1 MQRRAAAISAVVFIL
16 LAAGSYSLIATAETP
31 TLEFEEPTF
40 EGSAGDE
47 VTVDGRTYTVQGID
61 AQVTGGGHGSAGT
74 LSRSGT
80 LAWTNESGRY
90 TVTWENGSTVEL
102 DNESL
107 TVAVENASEPT
118 EFALVEQINR
128 TAILADDPNADA
140 ETVTQD
146 GVEYVV
152 VTEGDRR
159 TLVPAAEYFPDP
171 DRTTYAEGD
180 TVQFQGNRTTVS
192 SVTAEGAT
200 LAWTG
205 PKTTT
210 LSLSDEG
217 NVTLGPNDRQ
227 FLAHFPDNETL
238 VLTDDYESYRAQQD
252 QMADFTRFKNG
263 FWGVSIVSGVSA
275 VLLIGLAYM
284 PSRY

>member
-1 MQRRAAAISAVVFIL
+1 MQRRAAAISAAIFVL

-31 TLEFEEPTF
+31 HLEFEDPAF

-47 VTVDGRTYTVQGID
+47 VTVDGRTYTVREVD

-80 LAWTNESGRY
+80 LAWTNESGRH
-90 TVTWENGSTVEL
+90 TVTWENGSTVEF

-118 EFALVEQINR
+118 AFALVEQINR
-128 TAILADDPNADA
+128 TAILAEDPDA
-140 ETVTQD
+140 ESETVTQG

-152 VTEGDRR
+152 VTEGDQR

-180 TVQFQGNRTTVS
+180 TVPFQGNQTTVT
-192 SVTAEGAT
+192 SVASDGAT

-210 LSLSDEG
+210 VGVSDEG

-227 FLAHFPDNETL
+227 YLAHFPDNETL
-238 VLTDDYESYRAQQD
+238 VLTDDFDSYRTQQAQL
-252 QMADFTRFKNG
+252 ADFTRYKNG